1 MKDKLQAVTHKECV
15 VEKAH
20 AKINL
25 CLDAVSKRA
34 DGYHE
39 LRSVVVPLALHDRI
53 VIEKADTMSYE
64 CNEPALPFHDG
75 NTVVKAVRLMKEA
88 FQLKDNYHIS
98 VTKQIPMEAGLGGG
112 SSDAAAIMR
121 GIAKLS
127 KLSINDSVLEELGVS
142 IGADVPCLVQ
152 NRCVFVSGIGEG
164 LTFLTN
170 RFAFPVLLV
179 KPKAGAS
186 TKLVYENLNI
196 ETCPHPDVQK
206 CLSEWENGNF
216 KGVLA
221 NCGNSLEGSTF
232 QLVSEVA
239 DLKQELLSYGF
250 EFVAMSGSGTTVFA
264 IGGMDVTK
272 MHEISNRLKN
282 RYPFVE
288 VTSSYIPQ

>member
-1 MKDKLQAVTHKECV
+1 MKNKLQTETQKECV
-15 VEKAH
+15 VEQAH

-39 LRSVVVPLALHDRI
+39 LRSLVIPLALHDRI
-53 VIEKADTMSYE
+53 VIEKADTMSYT
-64 CNEPALPFHDG
+64 CNEPALSFHDG
-75 NTVVKAVRLMKEA
+75 NTIVKAVRLMKEA
-88 FQLKDNYHIS
+88 FQIKDNYHIS

-112 SSDAAAIMR
+112 SSDAAAVMR

-127 KLSINDSVLEELGVS
+127 GHYIKARVLEELGVS
-142 IGADVPCLVQ
+142 IGADVPCLIQ
-152 NRCVFVSGIGEG
+152 NRCVYVSGIGEG

-186 TKLVYENLNI
+186 TKLVYENLNLD
-196 ETCPHPDVQK
+196 TCPHPNVPK
-206 CLSEWENGNF
+206 CRSEWENGNF
-216 KGVLA
+216 RGVLT

-232 QLVSEVA
+232 QLVPEVA
-239 DLKQELLSYGF
+239 ALKHELLSSGF

-264 IGGMDVTK
+264 IGGMNVTK
-272 MHEISNRLKN
+272 MRGIAERLKT

-288 VTSSYIPQ
+288 LTSSYIPN